1 MNNKLTIHL
10 TAFKQSRVIEVE
22 NDEGELE
29 KGVFIPLTWN
39 DLHETRNGTVS
50 CQLAMWERK
59 NNYYYGQTHSII
71 PMWTGRFRDK
81 MVALGEKAEFIGY
94 AVPFKTGN
102 FKPYADPDKPNF
114 VTVEEDE
121 I

>member
-1 MNNKLTIHL
+1 
-10 TAFKQSRVIEVE
+10 
-22 NDEGELE
+22 
-29 KGVFIPLTWN
+29 
-39 DLHETRNGTVS
+39 
-50 CQLAMWERK
+50 
-59 NNYYYGQTHSII
+59 
-71 PMWTGRFRDK
+71 MWTGRFRDK

-94 AVPFKTGN
+94 AIPFKTGK

>member
-1 MNNKLTIHL
+1 MNSKLTIHL
-10 TAFKQSRVIEVE
+10 TAFKNARVVEVE

-29 KGVFIPLTWN
+29 KGVFIPLNWN

-81 MVALGEKAEFIGY
+81 MIELGCKADFIGY
-94 AVPFKTGN
+94 AQPFKTNN
-102 FKPYADPDKPNF
+102 FKPYADPDKAN
-114 VTVEEDE
+114 VVNIEDYE
-121 I
+121 